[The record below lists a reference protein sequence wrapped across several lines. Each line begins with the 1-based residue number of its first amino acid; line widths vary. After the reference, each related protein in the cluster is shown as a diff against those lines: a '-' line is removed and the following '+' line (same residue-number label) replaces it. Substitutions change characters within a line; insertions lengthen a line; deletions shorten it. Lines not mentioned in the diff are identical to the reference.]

1 MERPA
6 TITRVRRELRRG
18 YNVALKLRAGL
29 PLRPESISPETPND
43 LFQALLSIYVFFS
56 EYTQDRRVLDLGCGC
71 GHGSRLLLER
81 GASEVVGVDVDRRAV
96 AYANRR
102 YRRPGASFEVADA
115 ENLPPDLG
123 PFDVVVSSNLFEHL
137 REPQRGLDGVLAL
150 LRPNGLFALA
160 VPPIQ
165 DEASLAENEA
175 IRYHRSNLRVEQ
187 WLALLTDRFVDVEQF
202 AHGLNDGLE
211 MDLADPFPSTLGP
224 DDFWF
229 EGVPSASASHSTL
242 TALFVARAP

>member
-1 MERPA
+1 MDRPA

-18 YNVALKLRAGL
+18 YNAALKLRAGL

-56 EYTQDRRVLDLGCGC
+56 RYAEDRRVLDLGCGC
-71 GHGSRLLLER
+71 GHGSNLLLER
-81 GASEVVGVDVDRRAV
+81 GATEVVGVDVDRRAV

-102 YRRPGASFEVADA
+102 YGLTGASFEVADA
-115 ENLPPDLG
+115 EGLPRDLG
-123 PFDVVVSSNLFEHL
+123 PFDVVVSSNVFEHL
-137 REPQRGLDGVLAL
+137 REPARGFEGVLAL
-150 LRPNGLFALA
+150 LRPGGVFALA

-165 DEASLAENEA
+165 DEASMVENES
-175 IRYHRSNLRVEQ
+175 IRYHHSNLKIEEWR
-187 WLALLTDRFVDVEQF
+187 ALLADRFVDVEQF

-211 MDLADPFPSTLGP
+211 LDLSNPFPSTLGS

-229 EGVPSASASHSTL
+229 ERVPSDSISHSTL
-242 TALFVARAP
+242 TALFAARAP